1 MRNAHNLHM
10 MAAAAALATAIGAA
24 TTAMAVDYPI
34 MSSKSGTTPNV
45 GDNFFAERCWTNTTL
60 NISVPPNHSD
70 ASQYDYHLTDALRAP
85 SSALNIYY
93 SHKFISKA
101 DGTTS
106 RAIIESKTTGTVTN
120 RFLNEGLVFGQNG
133 GISAGNSRYA
143 DVTYE
148 GKITIDYPTSSSS
161 TYAPAISAN
170 TRNGTTSASSASVL
184 RLAGTLHGN
193 GRLRTQSGIGARVV
207 IEADAEDFTG
217 LLNPN
222 QANGW
227 TTFGCSIFNGDVAT
241 WNGTAIGAERAST
254 LAQLKSLSIN
264 KAGITLI
271 VPFAED
277 GSSAGLLTITNAF
290 THEASSGEPGSISV
304 QLRGGLPQYGSY
316 PALRLA
322 AGCTGSFD
330 ESLISFA
337 SDILVN
343 DVRVA
348 QTVPAKVSDTI
359 RLAVKTEGDGSRIL
373 CVERIPAATVISMR

>member
-1 MRNAHNLHM
+1 MRKRLAPFSNPLPLCL
-10 MAAAAALATAIGAA
+10 AAVLLAGGAVA
-24 TTAMAVDYPI
+24 DYPV
-34 MSSKSGTTPNV
+34 MSSISGTTPNV
-45 GDNFFAERCWTNTTL
+45 GDTFFAERCWTNTTL
-60 NISVPPNHSD
+60 NISVPPNHPD
-70 ASQYDYHLTDALRAP
+70 AAQYDYHLSHGLRAP

-93 SHKFISKA
+93 SHKFTSQA

-106 RAIIESKTTGTVTN
+106 RAIIESRTTGTVTN
-120 RFLNEGLVFGQNG
+120 RFLNEGLVFGRNG
-133 GISAGNSRYA
+133 GVNAGNSRYA

-148 GKITIDYPTSSSS
+148 GRITIDYSTSSSS
-161 TYAPAISAN
+161 SYAPMISAN
-170 TRNGTTSASSASVL
+170 TRNGTTSASVL

-193 GRLRTQSGIGARVV
+193 GRLKTQSGVGARVV

-227 TTFGCSIFNGDVAT
+227 TTFGCSIFNGDIAT

-254 LAQLKSLSIN
+254 SAQLKSLSIN

-290 THEASSGEPGSISV
+290 THEASTGEPGSITV
-304 QLRGGLPQYGSY
+304 QMRGSLPQYGSY
-316 PALRLA
+316 PVLRLA
-322 AGCTGSFD
+322 AGCSGSFD

-343 DVRVA
+343 D
-348 QTVPAKVSDTI
+348 I
-359 RLAVKTEGDGSRIL
+359 RLPVAVTTSRAATVSLAFKTEGDGARTLYI
-373 CVERIPAATVISMR
+373 ERFPPATVLYMR